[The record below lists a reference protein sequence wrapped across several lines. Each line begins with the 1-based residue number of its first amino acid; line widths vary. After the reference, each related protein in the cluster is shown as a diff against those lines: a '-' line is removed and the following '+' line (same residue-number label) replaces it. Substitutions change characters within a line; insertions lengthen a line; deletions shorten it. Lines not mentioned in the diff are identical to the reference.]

1 LLGDTEQL
9 NKALDMMNNAV
20 AGGHSQPGAREN
32 VAYLASTERRRDF
45 ESLPAGPLS
54 GHEVNVRIIVQI
66 NLAKGCIAVLS
77 PLMAVNAFVHLP
89 AMAGKQCT
97 HA

>member
-1 LLGDTEQL
+1 LDDTEQL

-45 ESLPAGPLS
+45 ESLPATAVS
-54 GHEVNVRIIVQI
+54 GQEVSWSLTSLFSTN
-66 NLAKGCIAVLS
+66 
-77 PLMAVNAFVHLP
+77 MAISETTGQEVCTRMISKTSQHLL
-89 AMAGKQCT
+89 
-97 HA
+97 

>member
-1 LLGDTEQL
+1 MWTHSCDNSELWWIVSCDKITEVQLKWFGDTEQL

-45 ESLPAGPLS
+45 ESLPSSAVS
-54 GHEVNVRIIVQI
+54 SQEVCYTSIFNVY
-66 NLAKGCIAVLS
+66 
-77 PLMAVNAFVHLP
+77 
-89 AMAGKQCT
+89 
-97 HA
+97 

>member
-1 LLGDTEQL
+1 LDDTEQL

-45 ESLPAGPLS
+45 ESLPATAVS
-54 GHEVNVRIIVQI
+54 GQEV
-66 NLAKGCIAVLS
+66 
-77 PLMAVNAFVHLP
+77 
-89 AMAGKQCT
+89 CT
-97 HA
+97 RMISKTSRQLL

>member
-1 LLGDTEQL
+1 LDDTEQL

-45 ESLPAGPLS
+45 ESLPATAVS
-54 GHEVNVRIIVQI
+54 GQEV
-66 NLAKGCIAVLS
+66 
-77 PLMAVNAFVHLP
+77 
-89 AMAGKQCT
+89 CT
-97 HA
+97 TMISKTSQQLL

>member
-1 LLGDTEQL
+1 LLADTEQL

-45 ESLPAGPLS
+45 ESLPATAVS
-54 GHEVNVRIIVQI
+54 GQEVCLRKLKNSLQ
-66 NLAKGCIAVLS
+66 LL
-77 PLMAVNAFVHLP
+77 
-89 AMAGKQCT
+89 
-97 HA
+97 